1 MQKRKGAV
9 NSFVVIYFCYY
20 RKNSSPP
27 QGVWHAEK

>member
-9 NSFVVIYFCYY
+9 NSFVVIYFGYY
-20 RKNSSPP
+20 KKLSSPL